1 MLAMKEPS
9 RLAFEKATDACAEAS
24 MIHLQAMATERYA
37 MYLYEENDEA
47 LAKEF
52 ITSSYWL
59 YQDWGADAKALQ
71 LTQLY
76 DFLKVNNRVSVW
88 YAFVLF

>member
-1 MLAMKEPS
+1 
-9 RLAFEKATDACAEAS
+9 
-24 MIHLQAMATERYA
+24 MIHLQAMSTERYA
-37 MYLYEENDEA
+37 MFLYEQNDEA

-76 DFLKVNNRVSVW
+76 DFLKVNKSVIVW
-88 YAFVLF
+88 YAFFYFDVLPQTYLLHCIPDFKEK